1 MLISKATRSSY
12 TSVKLKYLGTGLI
25 SDNFEFLSSGLAL
38 ILSLKDQL
46 IENLYK
52 IMKEEL
58 ITKLL
63 RYYLNFKITQEKIG
77 RMETPNTSTHT

>member
-1 MLISKATRSSY
+1 MLISKAIRSSY

-52 IMKEEL
+52 ILKEEL